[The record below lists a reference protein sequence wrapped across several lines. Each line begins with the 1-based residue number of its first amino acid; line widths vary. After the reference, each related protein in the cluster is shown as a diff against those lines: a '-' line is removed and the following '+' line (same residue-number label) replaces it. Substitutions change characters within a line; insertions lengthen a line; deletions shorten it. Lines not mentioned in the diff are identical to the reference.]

1 MEDFLQL
8 AKENTEKDLE
18 TCGTLG
24 AFLVRF
30 MRGIT
35 IFSIPIVFTT
45 QFSFT
50 ISPLAYSKSFLDL
63 YCTFICMYT
72 FTMF

>member
-35 IFSIPIVFTT
+35 IFS
-45 QFSFT
+45 FT
-50 ISPLAYSKSFLDL
+50 ISPLANSKSFLDL
-63 YCTFICMYT
+63 YCTFISMYT